1 MTLNREQL
9 KELIEEHGLIQD
21 YIHLETQLT
30 PQGFDLT
37 VQEIHEFKGSG
48 KLDFSND
55 EREIPSSEPIEPEK
69 KNEGDDYGWWNLEPG
84 TYKVVMNEKVDIP
97 NDLTGYAFPRSSL
110 LRMGVTI
117 ENAVWDS
124 GFTGTGSFKIS
135 VANEDGVEIK
145 ENARLNQIVFEEM
158 QETEEGYQGKYHEGE

>member
-9 KELIEEHGLIQD
+9 KELIEQENLIQD
-21 YIHLETQLT
+21 YIHLDTQLT

-37 VQEIHEFKGSG
+37 VQEIHRFEGSG
-48 KLDFSND
+48 KIDFSND
-55 EREIPSSEPIEPEK
+55 EREIPDSTPIEPEK
-69 KNEGDDYGWWNLEPG
+69 KNEDDDYGWWKLEPG
-84 TYKVVMNEKVDIP
+84 TYKVVMNETVDIP
-97 NDLTGYAFPRSSL
+97 NDLVGYAFPRSSL

-124 GFTGTGSFKIS
+124 GYTGTGSFKIS
-135 VANEDGVEIK
+135 VDNEDGVEIK

-158 QETEEGYQGKYHEGE
+158 QETEEGYRGKYHEG

>member
-1 MTLNREQL
+1 MTLNREEL
-9 KELIEEHGLIQD
+9 RELIEEKGLLQN

-37 VQEIHEFKGSG
+37 VDEIHEYQGSG

-55 EREIPSSEPIEPEK
+55 EREIPDSEPIQPEK
-69 KNEGDDYGWWNLEPG
+69 KDPEDEYGWWKLDQG

-97 NDLTGYAFPRSSL
+97 NDLAGYAFPRSSL

-135 VANEDGVEIK
+135 VDNSEGVEIK
-145 ENARLNQIVFEEM
+145 ENARVNQLVFERVD
-158 QETEEGYQGKYHEGE
+158 QTEEGYNGKYQE

>member
-9 KELIEEHGLIQD
+9 KQLIEEQGLIQD

-37 VQEIHEFKGSG
+37 VQEIHEFNGGG

-55 EREIPSSEPIEPEK
+55 EREIPDSEPIEPEK
-69 KNEGDDYGWWNLEPG
+69 KNEEDEYGWWSLEPG

-124 GFTGTGSFKIS
+124 GFTGTGSFKLS
-135 VANEDGVEIK
+135 VDNEDGVEIK

>member
-9 KELIEEHGLIQD
+9 KELIEEQGLIQD
-21 YIHLETQLT
+21 YVHLETQLT

-37 VQEIHEFKGSG
+37 VQEIHEFNGSG

-55 EREIPSSEPIEPEK
+55 EREIPDSDPIEPEK
-69 KNEGDDYGWWNLEPG
+69 KNSEDDYGWWQLEPG

-97 NDLTGYAFPRSSL
+97 NDLVGYAFPRSSL

-135 VANEDGVEIK
+135 VDNEEGVEIK
-145 ENARLNQIVFEEM
+145 ENARLNQIVFEEI

>member
-9 KELIEEHGLIQD
+9 KQLIEEQGLIQD

-37 VQEIHEFKGSG
+37 VQEIHEFNGGG

-55 EREIPSSEPIEPEK
+55 EREIPDSEPIEPEK
-69 KNEGDDYGWWNLEPG
+69 KNEEDEYGWWELEPG

-110 LRMGVTI
+110 LRMGITI

-124 GFTGTGSFKIS
+124 GFTGTGSFKLS
-135 VANEDGVEIK
+135 VDNEDGVEIK

>member
-1 MTLNREQL
+1 MTLNREEL
-9 KELIEEHGLIQD
+9 RELIEEEGLIQN
-21 YIHLETQLT
+21 YVNLETQLT

-37 VQEIHEFKGSG
+37 VDEIHEYQGSG

-55 EREIPSSEPIEPEK
+55 EREIPDSKPIEPEK
-69 KNEGDDYGWWNLEPG
+69 KNPEDDYGWWNLEKG

-97 NDLTGYAFPRSSL
+97 NNLAGFAFPRSSL

-135 VANEDGVEIK
+135 VDNPEGVEIK
-145 ENARLNQIVFEEM
+145 ENARVNQLVFERVE
-158 QETEEGYQGKYHEGE
+158 ETEEGYSGKYQE

>member
-1 MTLNREQL
+1 MTLNREEL
-9 KELIEEHGLIQD
+9 RELIEEEGLIQN
-21 YIHLETQLT
+21 YVHLETQLT

-37 VQEIHEFKGSG
+37 VDEIHEYQASG

-55 EREIPSSEPIEPEK
+55 EREIPDSKPIEPEK
-69 KNEGDDYGWWNLEPG
+69 KNPEDDYGWWNLETG

-97 NDLTGYAFPRSSL
+97 NNLAGFAFPRSSL

-135 VANEDGVEIK
+135 VDNPEGVEIK
-145 ENARLNQIVFEEM
+145 ENARVNQLVFERVE
-158 QETEEGYQGKYHEGE
+158 ETEEGYSGKYQE